1 MNGAVDLAMLYMIYS
16 HSVITVNP
24 MIRFAHRMLVVFV
37 CLFIEL
43 FYPILDIIP
52 PIQITRF
59 IMKRFEAYLSQHL
72 PQAPSFHPMY
82 EDALGVMLMAG
93 GKRFRPMLLL
103 SIVDAYEPMLYDG
116 AMSVALALE
125 MFHTY
130 SLIHD
135 DLPAM
140 DDADLRRGHK
150 TLHKR
155 YDEVTAILAG
165 DALNTD
171 AFLKI
176 SQAPLREDVKIKL
189 ITLLAQN
196 GGGEGMVLG
205 QAIDCYFENQP
216 LNIEQVKVLHINK
229 TAKLIAASLQMGAV
243 IVGLDSKVQKALY
256 DFGIDLGLLFQIQD
270 DIIDETQ
277 SEEEAGK
284 PTGNDGDKNSFVN
297 LLGLEQTVVEADT
310 LAKDLQ
316 RRFETFDEKL
326 KIALQ
331 PLITQ
336 YLNRHKD

>member
-1 MNGAVDLAMLYMIYS
+1 M
-16 HSVITVNP
+16 
-24 MIRFAHRMLVVFV
+24 
-37 CLFIEL
+37 
-43 FYPILDIIP
+43 
-52 PIQITRF
+52 Q
-59 IMKRFEAYLSQHL
+59 RFEAYLSNNL
-72 PQAPSFHPMY
+72 PQAPSFHPVY
-82 EDALGVMLMAG
+82 EDALGVMLRAG

-103 SIVDAYEPMLYDG
+103 NIVDAYEPMLYNG

-140 DDADLRRGHK
+140 DDADLRRGNE

-216 LNIEQVKVLHINK
+216 LSIKQVKVLHTNK

-243 IVGLDSKVQKALY
+243 IVGLDGKVQKALY

-284 PTGNDGDKNSFVN
+284 TTGNDGDKNSFVN
-297 LLGLEQTVVEADT
+297 LLGLEKTVEEADA

-326 KIALQ
+326 QIALQ

>member
-1 MNGAVDLAMLYMIYS
+1 M
-16 HSVITVNP
+16 
-24 MIRFAHRMLVVFV
+24 
-37 CLFIEL
+37 
-43 FYPILDIIP
+43 
-52 PIQITRF
+52 Q
-59 IMKRFEAYLSQHL
+59 RFEAYLSNNL
-72 PQAPSFHPMY
+72 PQAPSFHPVY
-82 EDALGVMLMAG
+82 EDALGVMLTAG

-103 SIVDAYEPMLYDG
+103 SIVDAYEPMLYDS
-116 AMSVALALE
+116 ALPVALALE

-140 DDADLRRGHK
+140 DDADLRRGNE

-216 LNIEQVKVLHINK
+216 LSIEQVKVLHTNK

-243 IVGLDSKVQKALY
+243 IVGLDGKVQKALY

-277 SEEEAGK
+277 SAEEAGK
-284 PTGNDGDKNSFVN
+284 TTGNDGDKNSFVN
-297 LLGLEQTVVEADT
+297 LLGLEKTVEEADT